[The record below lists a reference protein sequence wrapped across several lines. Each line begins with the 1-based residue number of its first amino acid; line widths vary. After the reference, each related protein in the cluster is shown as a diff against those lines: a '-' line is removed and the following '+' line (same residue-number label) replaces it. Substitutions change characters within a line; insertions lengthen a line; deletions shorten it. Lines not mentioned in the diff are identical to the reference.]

1 MTDQYIKTD
10 TGFIKKSS
18 GEYFSVPFDTADP
31 VAVTSTAVMV
41 NADTIFNIYNSPI
54 EILDLISVCQTAN
67 DATASTLQ
75 YKSNPTSGTATTI
88 SGASSTLATASI
100 GGANATVR
108 LAPTALSTA
117 PAVIASTAGGVSL
130 GLNVSNTI
138 VVHPGTISIVI
149 GVGSTTG
156 TWKHYLRYR
165 PFDPSGYVVGV

>member
-1 MTDQYIKTD
+1 MLIKTD
-10 TGFIKKSS
+10 NGFLDRRDGTI
-18 GEYFSVPFDTADP
+18 FSIPYDNADSVAITA
-31 VAVTSTAVMV
+31 AKVMV
-41 NADTIFNIYNSPI
+41 NGDIAFTISNGPI
-54 EILDLISVCQTAN
+54 EIVDLFSVCQTAN

-100 GGANATVR
+100 GSTNATVR

-117 PAVIASTAGGVSL
+117 PTVIPSTSGGVSL
-130 GLNVSNTI
+130 GLDVANKII
-138 VVHPGTISIVI
+138 VHAGTISIVV

-165 PFDPSGYVVGV
+165 QFSPDTYVVAS